1 MSDVDPDLSGVEAG
15 LASYVAA
22 RRWFRGKARSIAAAT
37 LRDAIPLPVDG
48 RRAWIG
54 LVDVAYADGAT
65 DPYTLPLMT
74 VDAEQA
80 AAIRRERPHLV
91 VRERADGGAVVD
103 AVGDAR
109 VLRALLALIG
119 RDAVIEH
126 GGSVLRFRR
135 TARALE
141 AVDAE
146 PRPIDVEQSNTSVVY
161 GQSYILKV
169 IRKIDEGVSADL
181 EMGEFLTHA
190 GYAHAPAVAGA
201 IDLAYGGAEPATLGI
216 LHGFVRN
223 RGDAWAFFL
232 GRLAQIAE
240 RPPAPGADP
249 LGDDRARVRL
259 LATRVAEMHVALA
272 SRSDL
277 AAFAPEPITRGER
290 ERMVEAVRGSLRT
303 AFAELTGRRGSALPA
318 DAASLVAVLAP
329 RARDFEARL
338 DRFITREV
346 AAWKTRVHGDLHL
359 GQVLVSDDD
368 FVIID
373 FEGEPARPLSERKAK
388 RSPLADVAGLL
399 RSLHYATVAA
409 ARARGTPEARGA
421 LQAWHVESSRELQR
435 AYFAGTRGQSFQTA
449 PGDVQAMLD
458 FYALEKCVY
467 EVLYELNNR
476 PDWVAIPL
484 AGLAEWIERT
494 DDP

>member
-1 MSDVDPDLSGVEAG
+1 MNNVDPNLSGVEAA

-22 RRWFRGKARSIAAAT
+22 RRWFRGKARSIAKAT
-37 LRDAIPLPVDG
+37 LRETIPLPIDSG
-48 RRAWIG
+48 RAWIG
-54 LVDVAYADGAT
+54 LVDITYADGAT
-65 DPYTLPLMT
+65 DEYTLPMMT
-74 VDAEQA
+74 VDAERA
-80 AAIRRERPHLV
+80 AVIRRERPHLL
-91 VRERADGGAVVD
+91 VRDCADGGAVVD
-103 AVGDAR
+103 ALGDTR
-109 VLRALLALIG
+109 VLRALLPLIG
-119 RDAVIEH
+119 RDAVLEH
-126 GGSVLRFRR
+126 DGSVVRFRR
-135 TARALE
+135 GTRTIEAL
-141 AVDAE
+141 DAE
-146 PRPIDVEQSNTSVVY
+146 PRPVDVEQSNTSVVY

-169 IRKIDEGVSADL
+169 IRKLDAGVSADL
-181 EMGEFLTHA
+181 EMGEFLTQA

-201 IDLAYGGAEPATLGI
+201 IDLARGGAEPATLGI
-216 LHGFVRN
+216 LHRFVPN

-232 GRLAQIAE
+232 GRLAQVAE

-277 AAFAPEPITRGER
+277 AAFAPEPITRDER
-290 ERMVEAVRGSLRT
+290 EHMAEAVRHSLR
-303 AFAELTGRRGSALPA
+303 AVFAELTGKRSGSLPA
-318 DAASLVAVLAP
+318 DAVSLVAVLAA
-329 RARDFEARL
+329 RARDFEIRL
-338 DRFITREV
+338 NRFVEREM

-373 FEGEPARPLSERKAK
+373 FEGEPLRPLSERKAK

-399 RSLHYATVAA
+399 RSLHYATVTA

-435 AYFAGTRGQSFQTA
+435 AYFAGTREQSFQTA
-449 PGDVQAMLD
+449 AGDVQAMLD
-458 FYALEKCVY
+458 FYALEKCTY

-484 AGLAEWIERT
+484 AGLTEWIERT
-494 DDP
+494 DAP